1 MSDVR
6 CSLVSAEQDEPLLG
20 TAPEASSFL
29 LVEVRGSW
37 AGKIVATEQLPEA
50 TRAFLAT
57 VESRHKGLRLQFI
70 RAPRR
75 SRGPIAVY
83 LCVVGGA
90 VSRMTLERLEDVPS
104 VDVGA
109 WLSQGTIEGATPE
122 AEPLTLVCAHG
133 RRDACCAL
141 LGVPLYDAL
150 VAAKMARPADEL
162 PTVWQTSHLGGHR
175 FAPVVLSLPDGHC
188 YGRMSVDEAGEF
200 LLAQSRGHVH
210 RPSRLRGCT
219 KHAAWGQAAS
229 VAYRLETDD
238 RAFDAI
244 VGEMTLATV
253 GDARHVALRTRGGS
267 LRIAVEQ
274 EVRPDALRPAS
285 CGEAP
290 EAIKCWRATLAS

>member
-1 MSDVR
+1 MTATR
-6 CSLVSAEQDEPLLG
+6 CALLSAVLDEPLLG

-37 AGKIVATEQLPEA
+37 AAKILKSEQLSEPV
-50 TRAFLAT
+50 RAFLST
-57 VESRHKGLRLQFI
+57 VESAHKGLRLQFI

-83 LCVVGGA
+83 LCSVGGA
-90 VSRMTLERLEDVPS
+90 VSRLTLERLDDVPS

-109 WLSQGTIEGATPE
+109 WLANGVIDGATPE
-122 AEPLTLVCAHG
+122 PEPLTLVCAHG

-150 VAAKMARPADEL
+150 LASKAARPAEEL
-162 PTVWQTSHLGGHR
+162 PTVWQASHLGGHR

-188 YGRMSVDEAGEF
+188 YGRVSVDEAGEF
-200 LLAQSRGHVH
+200 LQSQQQGRVH

-219 KHAAWGQAAS
+219 KDAAWAQAAS
-229 VAYRLETDD
+229 VAYRLETDE

-244 VGEMTLATV
+244 GEMTLTTV
-253 GDARHVALRTRGGS
+253 NDARHVTLRARGGS
-267 LRIAVEQ
+267 VRIAVQQ
-274 EVRPDALRPAS
+274 EVRAEALRPAS
-285 CGEAP
+285 CGEPP
-290 EAIKCWRATLAS
+290 EATKCWRATLAS